1 MFLLHKLFVSFHW
14 LLLYIYLLLLLHNNL
29 FVLSHSLHLYIHLDR
44 LSLLILR
51 LYNNF
56 RLYKLHNYLLN
67 HNLHYVLL

>member
-14 LLLYIYLLLLLHNNL
+14 LLLDIFRLLLLHNSL
-29 FVLSHSLHLYIHLDR
+29 FELLHSLHSYIHLDR

-56 RLYKLHNYLLN
+56 KLYKLHKN
-67 HNLHYVLL
+67 